1 MKDNMKF
8 SLKITG
14 QVTLLCLAAF
24 LVFGIQIAVVGSGK
38 EQMLMMNPFISGFL
52 HAGVTH
58 FLLNIVLIF
67 LAMLAPINR
76 SYNIEK
82 IFWIT
87 TLLSILY
94 LPVPLSGATLPAIG
108 ISGTC
113 YFFLARYFFTWKNR
127 HKLGVSIILLFA
139 FAELVAIPHL
149 EDNTAHGV
157 HLMGIP
163 LGYLSLSP
171 KLHKIMPN
179 WLYLKVA

>member
-1 MKDNMKF
+1 MKF

-14 QVTLLCLAAF
+14 QVTLACLAAF
-24 LVFGIQIAVVGSGK
+24 LIFGMQIAIVGSGK
-38 EQMLMMNPFISGFL
+38 EKILMMNPLISGFL

-76 SYNIEK
+76 SYDIKK

-87 TLLSILY
+87 TILSVLY
-94 LPVPLSGATLPAIG
+94 LPIPLSGSTLPAIG

-113 YFFLARYFFTWKNR
+113 YFLLSRYFFTWKNK
-127 HKLGVSIILLFA
+127 HKIGVAIILLLA

-157 HLMGIP
+157 HLMGIV
-163 LGYLSLSP
+163 LGYLSLSA
-171 KLHKIMPN
+171 KLNKIMPN
-179 WLYLKVA
+179 WLYLKIA